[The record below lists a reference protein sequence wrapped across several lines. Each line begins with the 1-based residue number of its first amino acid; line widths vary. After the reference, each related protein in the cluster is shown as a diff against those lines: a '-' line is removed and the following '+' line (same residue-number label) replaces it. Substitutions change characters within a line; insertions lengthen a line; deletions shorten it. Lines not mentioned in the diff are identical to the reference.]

1 MVFLALASLIV
12 PLSFIFWLTDAQGFL
27 TNVVAEA
34 HGTLFDLFIIGWFLM
49 WLSRRAERAM
59 VIRRYREQ
67 IDDFLGWKSPTASHR
82 IALNLRRLNRAGR
95 TSDFRLTEAYVNDAR
110 LNEIKLTRSDLWGS
124 TFRNASLEGADLT
137 ASNLGGANFTGA
149 HLQHTILNSVDARGA
164 VFEDAGMKD
173 AVLIKADLRGA
184 NLAGADLQRANASE
198 VNFEHANLERAI
210 LRESELSGASFRGA
224 SCRQAIFDG
233 SVLRSVDF
241 ADADLTGALL
251 DRALFQ
257 SHDEAISRLSMAK
270 SLADATLDPHVK
282 AAIRRI
288 RPELFESQEDN

>member
-12 PLSFIFWLTDAQGFL
+12 PLSFFFWLTDAQGFL

-110 LNEIKLTRSDLWGS
+110 LNAVKLIRSDLWGS
-124 TFRNASLEGADLT
+124 SFKNASLEGADLT
-137 ASNLGGANFTGA
+137 ASNLGGSNFAGA
-149 HLQHTILNSVDARGA
+149 HLQHTILTSVDARGA
-164 VFEDAGMKD
+164 IFEDAGMKD

-184 NLAGADLQRANASE
+184 NLAGADLQRAIASE
-198 VNFEHANLERAI
+198 AKYEHANLERVI
-210 LRESELSGASFRGA
+210 LR
-224 SCRQAIFDG
+224 
-233 SVLRSVDF
+233 
-241 ADADLTGALL
+241 DADLTGANLRGALCRHTIFDSTILRGVDFSYTDLTGAFL
-251 DRALFQ
+251 DRARFDNA
-257 SHDEAISRLSMAK
+257 DEAISRLSMAK
-270 SLADATLDPHVK
+270 SLADATLDPHIA
-282 AAIRRI
+282 AAIKRT
-288 RPELFESQEDN
+288 RPELFEPQDGD